1 MKYGFKT
8 GYQLSVLTT
17 LCSFGARAREVWR
30 YQRVNRPKVINQR
43 QTNNT
48 KAKEKEKQQSTN
60 NDLQNPTNV
69 IWRERVWC
77 FSKWETN

>member
-8 GYQLSVLTT
+8 GYQLPVLTT

-48 KAKEKEKQQSTN
+48 KAKKKEKQQNTN
-60 NDLQNPTNV
+60 NDLQNTTNV
-69 IWRERVWC
+69 IWREKSLV
-77 FSKWETN
+77 FL